1 MNWTVGVQ
9 SLPGSRPVNMYEII
23 HGHLVS
29 IHIAFAIVINIFA
42 PRENSN
48 KGRFTQWSCIIY
60 IFSNEVDDLN
70 ISRTL

>member
-9 SLPGSRPVNMYEII
+9 SLPGSRPVNMYEIF

-48 KGRFTQWSCIIY
+48 KGRFTQ
-60 IFSNEVDDLN
+60 
-70 ISRTL
+70 